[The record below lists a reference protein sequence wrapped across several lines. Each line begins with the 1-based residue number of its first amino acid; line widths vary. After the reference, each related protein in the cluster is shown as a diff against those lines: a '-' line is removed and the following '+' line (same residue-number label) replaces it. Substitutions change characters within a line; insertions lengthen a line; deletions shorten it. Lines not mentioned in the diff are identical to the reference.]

1 VRQPPERSARRL
13 TLTRAQVD
21 RFAAASGDV
30 NPLHVDPAFGRRSA
44 FGGCIAH
51 GALVTLAMLG
61 TLEDAQLAWISSLR
75 ASFASAVAPDAEL
88 SVLARS
94 GSRGRTELVLSGR
107 GKQLARVLAGSE
119 GDPAPP
125 ASAAALAGPPGEL
138 APMRT
143 RAAERTAG
151 ELHAGLAVS
160 GAYGTGEELVEL
172 ADTLGAGALPAPLRE
187 GLAWASYV
195 VGMELP
201 GRDALFTG
209 VTLGAGGGGP
219 AARQV
224 VALREHDP
232 RTGQLV
238 LDGTLLD
245 ADGRARASARFE
257 CFLLAKPHAG
267 PPAAILAPPAGAV
280 RGEVVVVGGSRG
292 FGAALVL
299 ELLAAGY
306 GAHVVYAASTQSARA
321 LAEAAGPCRERL
333 TLHELDARDPVAL
346 DALAERLR
354 SRGAPLAGLIL
365 NAATP
370 PLPMGVSASA
380 AAELSAYVA
389 DNVTLTAAPL
399 GALGALVDADAGWV
413 VFTSS
418 PAFATPPRDWPQYA
432 AAKGAIE
439 GLAHWLATTSP
450 RLRTVLLRPPK
461 MATDFTNTPSGRLG
475 AAPADEI
482 ARWTVAQLAG
492 GELGPGLAILE
503 PGAAVSEREPVGAA
517 T

>member
-1 VRQPPERSARRL
+1 
-13 TLTRAQVD
+13 
-21 RFAAASGDV
+21 
-30 NPLHVDPAFGRRSA
+30 
-44 FGGCIAH
+44 
-51 GALVTLAMLG
+51 
-61 TLEDAQLAWISSLR
+61 
-75 ASFASAVAPDAEL
+75 
-88 SVLARS
+88 
-94 GSRGRTELVLSGR
+94 
-107 GKQLARVLAGSE
+107 
-119 GDPAPP
+119 
-125 ASAAALAGPPGEL
+125 
-138 APMRT
+138 MRT

-151 ELHAGLAVS
+151 ELAAGLTVG
-160 GAYGTGEELVEL
+160 GAYGAGEELAEL
-172 ADTLGAGALPAPLRE
+172 ADTLRAGALPAPLRE

-209 VTLGAGGGGP
+209 VTLSAGGGGP
-219 AARQV
+219 AARHV
-224 VALREHDP
+224 VMLREHDP

-238 LDGTLLD
+238 LDGALLD
-245 ADGRARASARFE
+245 GGGRARASARFE
-257 CFLLAKPHAG
+257 CFLLAEPQAG
-267 PPAAILAPPAGAV
+267 PPAAILAPPAGPA

-306 GAHVVYAASTQSARA
+306 GAHVVYAASTQSAHA
-321 LAEAAGPCRERL
+321 LADAAGPCRERL

-346 DALAERLR
+346 DGLAERLR

-370 PLPMGVSASA
+370 PLPMGVSAGA

-389 DNVTLTAAPL
+389 DNVALTAAPL
-399 GALGALVDADAGWV
+399 GALAALVDGEAGWV

-418 PAFATPPRDWPQYA
+418 PAFAAPPRDWPQYA

-439 GLAHWLATTSP
+439 GLAHWLATSAP
-450 RLRTVLLRPPK
+450 RLRTVLLRPPR

-475 AAPADEI
+475 AAPAQEV
-482 ARWTVAQLAG
+482 ARWTVARLAG
-492 GELGPGLAILE
+492 GELVPGLAILE
-503 PGAAVSEREPVGAA
+503 PAAGAGVTEREPVGAA